1 MLALLNLG
9 VVFLDFVFNVLDL
22 EELSKF
28 MEAMQCFFKNGIL
41 LNKVNQ

>member
-1 MLALLNLG
+1 MLALLSLG
-9 VVFLDFVFNVLDL
+9 VVFLYFVFSVLDL

>member
-1 MLALLNLG
+1 MLALLSLG

-41 LNKVNQ
+41 LIIK